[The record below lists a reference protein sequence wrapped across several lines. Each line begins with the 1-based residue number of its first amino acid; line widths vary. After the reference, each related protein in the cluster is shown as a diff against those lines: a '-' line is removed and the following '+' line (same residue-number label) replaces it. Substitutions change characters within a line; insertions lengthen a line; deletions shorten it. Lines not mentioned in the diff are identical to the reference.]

1 VTPDFDA
8 CYRALCARN
17 ARFDGLFFVGV
28 KTTGIYCRPVCPART
43 PRARS
48 CRFLATAA
56 AAEQAG
62 FRPCLRCRPE
72 LAPAQAAVA
81 GAPLEHAL
89 YAHVQSEA
97 LAGRSLAEVAR
108 TAGYSGRQLRRLLL
122 THYGVT
128 PVEIAQTQRLLFA
141 RKLLA
146 ETRLPVIDVAL
157 SAGFGSLRRF
167 NALFRTRYGL
177 TPSAARRPSSPATQS
192 IIATA
197 ATEDRLSLRLAY
209 REPLDWPVLLAYL
222 GRRAT
227 PGVEQVTPPDS
238 PPTGSYTRTVEIG
251 GLTGWVTVQRGA
263 GDGYLDVQ
271 VPAHLASVLWHILN
285 RLRGLLDL
293 DADPHLTGG
302 HLGADPKLGPLV
314 AAHPGLRVPGA
325 WDVFELA
332 VRAVLG
338 QQVTVAAATTMAG
351 RLAARFGRPLQT
363 PFARA
368 TLLAPTAAR
377 LAAAGAPEIAR
388 IGLPQARAR
397 AIHGLAEAAARGSL
411 KFPPGTPPGD
421 AVAALRQ
428 LPGIGEWTAQYIA
441 MRGLRFPDA
450 FPAGDLALRK
460 AAATVPGTLLPEAKL
475 LEIAEAW
482 RPWRAYAAQYLWH
495 SLALTNPSERESG
508 L

>member
-1 VTPDFDA
+1 VIPDFDA
-8 CYRALCARN
+8 CYRALCARQ

-43 PRARS
+43 PRAGS

-72 LAPAQAAVA
+72 LAPARAAVA

-97 LAGRSLAEVAR
+97 LAGHSLAEVAR
-108 TAGYSGRQLRRLLL
+108 TAGYSSRQLRRLLVA
-122 THYGVT
+122 HYGVT

-146 ETRLPVIDVAL
+146 ETPLPVIDVAL
-157 SAGFGSLRRF
+157 SSGFGSLRRF

-177 TPSAARRPSSPATQS
+177 TPSAARRPSLPTQDS
-192 IIATA
+192 IATVA
-197 ATEDRLSLRLAY
+197 AEDRLTLRLAY
-209 REPLDWPVLLAYL
+209 REPLDWRVLLAYL

-227 PGVEQVTPPDS
+227 PGVEHVTPPDAQHA
-238 PPTGSYTRTVEIG
+238 GRYARTVEIG

-263 GDGYLDVQ
+263 GNGCLEVQ
-271 VPAHLASVLWHILN
+271 VPAHLASVLWHILH

-293 DADPHLTGG
+293 DADPHLTNA
-302 HLGADPKLGPLV
+302 HLGADPKLAALV

-351 RLAARFGRPLQT
+351 RLATRFGRPQQT

-368 TLLAPTAAR
+368 KLLAPTAAC
-377 LAAAGAPEIAR
+377 LAAAGASEIAR

-397 AIHGLAEAAARGSL
+397 AIHGLAEAAGQGAL
-411 KFPPGTPPGD
+411 VFPPGTPPGD
-421 AVAALRQ
+421 AVAALRR

-441 MRGLRFPDA
+441 MRGLRCPDA

-460 AAATVPGTLLPEAKL
+460 AAATVPGTLLAESKL

-495 SLALTNPSERESG
+495 SLSLANLATST

>member
-1 VTPDFDA
+1 VTPDFDV

-43 PRARS
+43 PRAHS
-48 CRFLATAA
+48 CQFLATAA

-72 LAPAQAAVA
+72 LAPTRAPAA

-97 LAGRSLAEVAR
+97 LTGRSLADVAR
-108 TAGYSGRQLRRLLL
+108 TAGFSSRQLRRLLL
-122 THYGVT
+122 GTYGVT

-157 SAGFGSLRRF
+157 SSGFGSLRRF
-167 NALFRTRYGL
+167 NALFRSRYGS
-177 TPSAARRPSSPATQS
+177 TPSAARRPRSPTRESVPA
-192 IIATA
+192 A
-197 ATEDRLSLRLAY
+197 ATEDCLTLRLAY
-209 REPLDWPVLLAYL
+209 REPLAWDVLLTYL
-222 GRRAT
+222 SRRAT
-227 PGVEQVTPPDS
+227 PGVEHVTLPDGEHA
-238 PPTGSYTRTVEIG
+238 GSYARTVEIG
-251 GLTGWVTVQRGA
+251 GRTGWVGVRQAPGP
-263 GDGYLDVQ
+263 GYLEVQ
-271 VPAHLASVLWHILN
+271 VPAQLASVLWPILH
-285 RLRGLLDL
+285 RLRGLFDL
-293 DADPHLTGG
+293 DADPHLTGI
-302 HLGADPKLGPLV
+302 HLGADPQLGPLV
-314 AAHPGLRVPGA
+314 AATPGLRVPGG

-351 RLAARFGRPLQT
+351 RLAARFGRPLET

-368 TLLAPTAAR
+368 TLLVPTAAT
-377 LAAAGAPEIAR
+377 LAAVGAPEIAR

-397 AIHGLAEAAARGSL
+397 AIHGLAEAAGCGAL
-411 KFPPGTPPGD
+411 IFPPGTPPD
-421 AVAALRQ
+421 EAVAAWRR

-450 FPAGDLALRK
+450 FPAGDLGLRK
-460 AAATVPGTLLPEAKL
+460 AAATVPGTLLPEATL
-475 LEIAEAW
+475 LEIAAAW

-495 SLALTNPSERESG
+495 SLSTTHIPNAVL
-508 L
+508 